1 MLYILWL
8 CQNHVLSPPIT
19 KSPRMFLPLAPPA
32 HLSLSL
38 DVSPLLIY
46 AFSAKSFPLSAAFV
60 TSQDLNWLFFFP
72 FLECKIIFPSFRV
85 LDPCVNLQ
93 RCWNS
98 PSIFLFLI
106 SCLILY
112 FMLSVLLN
120 LFRCI
125 LWAQQWSFLVNVPCE
140 LEKRVFGCRVVCKW
154 QLATFLNHP
163 CLNQLIN

>member
-1 MLYILWL
+1 MVHSMLYILWL

-19 KSPRMFLPLAPPA
+19 KSPQNVFTSCSTSS
-32 HLSLSL
+32 SLSL

-46 AFSAKSFPLSAAFV
+46 TFSTKSFPLSAAFIA
-60 TSQDLNWLFFFP
+60 SQDLNWWFFFP
-72 FLECKIIFPSFRV
+72 FLECKIIFPSLRV

-93 RCWNS
+93 RRWNS

-112 FMLSVLLN
+112 FMLSLLLN

-125 LWAQQWSFLVNVPCE
+125 LWAQQWSFLVNVPRE
-140 LEKRVFGCRVVCKW
+140 LEKHVY
-154 QLATFLNHP
+154 LAVGWSGL
-163 CLNQLIN
+163 